1 MKAILILLHLGE
13 VQDVLR
19 LLHESQQS
27 DTAALFADACKER
40 GISAPNQQSVD
51 DDNENSRNKEEED
64 GSREEK
70 EDVPFEHLLHSINL
84 DYGHYLEQLGNST
97 AAEYYW

>member
-1 MKAILILLHLGE
+1 MNAILILLHLGE

-27 DTAALFADACKER
+27 DSAALFAAACKER
-40 GISAPNQQSVD
+40 GILAPNQQSVD
-51 DDNENSRNKEEED
+51 DDNENTPNKEED
-64 GSREEK
+64 GSREDK